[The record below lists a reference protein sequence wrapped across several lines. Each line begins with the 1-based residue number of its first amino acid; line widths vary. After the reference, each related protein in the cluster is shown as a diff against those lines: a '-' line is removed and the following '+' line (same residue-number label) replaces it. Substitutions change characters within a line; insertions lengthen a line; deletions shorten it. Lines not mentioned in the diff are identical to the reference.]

1 MALTKVQSEMAGVG
15 QVLQVVNATGT
26 SQISTAST
34 SLVTTGFSA
43 SITPKFSNSKIYVV
57 FMGRLFNNTTN
68 ADASLAIYRGATNIQ
83 NAKSLYNQAGA
94 IAALQTLSVLDAPAT
109 TSSTTYTM
117 YFATSLGTTYINVN
131 GASDGTYSITLM
143 EIAA

>member
-1 MALTKVQSEMAGVG
+1 MALTKVQTEMAGTG
-15 QVLQVVNATGT
+15 SVLQVVQVTGT
-26 SQISTAST
+26 AQISTTST
-34 SLVTTGFSA
+34 SLVTTSFSA

-83 NAKSLYNQAGA
+83 NAKSLYNQTGA
-94 IAALQTLSVLDAPAT
+94 VAALQTLSVLDSPAT

-131 GASDGTYSITLM
+131 GSSDGTYSITLM
-143 EIAA
+143 EIAG